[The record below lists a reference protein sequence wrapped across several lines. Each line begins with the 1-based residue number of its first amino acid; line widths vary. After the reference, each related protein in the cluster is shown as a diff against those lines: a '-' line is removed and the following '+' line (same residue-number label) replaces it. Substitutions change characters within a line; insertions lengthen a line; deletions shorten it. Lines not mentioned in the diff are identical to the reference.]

1 MSLSISMFMFTI
13 ALCKHSAILKFK
25 TLNAQ
30 VFRYSLALIIKNCHS
45 SKGSNIDTV
54 TLSVILS
61 HIAIKLQK
69 DKFNRRSVCK
79 KCARRA
85 TRQYIKYIY
94 KNTRSIK
101 KEWLTFLPSGNASV
115 VPNAHCRK
123 RRFNKSSAKDLVLDF
138 DRFSA

>member
-13 ALCKHSAILKFK
+13 ALCKHSAILKFR

-30 VFRYSLALIIKNCHS
+30 VFRYIFTGTDNKKIVTLV
-45 SKGSNIDTV
+45 KGSNIDTV

-79 KCARRA
+79 KCARRTTSTILEVTIA
-85 TRQYIKYIY
+85 RKV
-94 KNTRSIK
+94 
-101 KEWLTFLPSGNASV
+101 LP
-115 VPNAHCRK
+115 
-123 RRFNKSSAKDLVLDF
+123 
-138 DRFSA
+138 